1 MDVSFFTAVSF
12 NGQAKSLSEKCLQKV
27 DDYFYLKGK
36 KAQVIAG
43 RVNGG
48 KMGTVMSNSGC
59 SQSCIQTALKV
70 LSYFTIILPLI
81 FLMAKAILRSLH
93 KFEVIDVKQELAKE
107 IDVKPEYIA
116 AIERLMPKIQ
126 AGKDDPEIQWLK
138 NDQTEVFR
146 LTAAPHL
153 VFKMHTSQNAGV
165 VRFGEGYL
173 MGDAVLRSRLANT
186 VKAKEICLLNQ
197 LDLLTVPQVKQ
208 IEVSAGGRK
217 LTVLA
222 EQALDVRAEDSAQEE
237 IYRTQAKRLNKTVGQ
252 LATFIAETG
261 FCDVIWRNIPVI
273 DEPTGFQGDLRIGLI
288 DLEDLSDAKSGLVG
302 GACNGSV
309 GLVNCLFDEDQIDAV
324 LEQASQK
331 GVLRSRDSKTAIK
344 QERLDEIAENRRL
357 LEFYQ
362 KKGILNDPRKPL
374 AVDID
379 SLDLNLEEVGMVRLY
394 GEKTKLQVTMREV
407 VKLVIDQINKEMRKT
422 KDGESVKG
430 KRFILL
436 NTNHKLRS
444 YDQLGFPSGTIIT
457 RDMEKQAWIHRI
469 IDALIKKGHL
479 FKLDRVNGHGYFIQA

>member
-48 KMGTVMSNSGC
+48 KVDVVLSNSGC
-59 SQSCIQTALKV
+59 SQSCIRTALKV

-81 FLMAKAILRSLH
+81 FLMAKAILRSVH

-107 IDVKPEYIA
+107 IDVKPEHIA
-116 AIERLMPKIQ
+116 AIERLLPKIR

-138 NDQTEVFR
+138 KNQTEVFR
-146 LTAAPHL
+146 LTSAPHL
-153 VFKMHTSQNAGV
+153 VFKMHTSQNSGV
-165 VRFGEGYL
+165 LRFGEGSL
-173 MGDAVLRSRLANT
+173 MGDAVLRSRLAHT
-186 VKAKEICLLNQ
+186 VKAKEICLINQ
-197 LDLLTVPQVKQ
+197 LDLLTIPQVKQ
-208 IEVSAGGRK
+208 MEVSAEGSK

-222 EQALDVRAEDSAQEE
+222 EQSLDVRAEDSAQEE
-237 IYRTQAKRLNKTVGQ
+237 IYRTQAKSLNKTVNQ

-273 DEPTGFQGDLRIGLI
+273 DEATGFQGDLRIGLI
-288 DLEDLSDAKSGLVG
+288 DLEEMSDARGGLIG
-302 GACNGSV
+302 GADNGSV

-324 LEQASQK
+324 LKQANQK
-331 GVLRSRDSKTAIK
+331 GILRRLCPNIK
-344 QERLDEIAENRRL
+344 QKRLDQIAENQRL

-362 KKGILNDPRKPL
+362 KNGILNDPRKPL

-379 SLDLNLEEVGMVRLY
+379 ALGLNLDEVGMIHSY
-394 GEKTKLQVTMREV
+394 MEETESQVTMRQV
-407 VKLVIDQINKEMRKT
+407 VGIIIAQINKEIQKT
-422 KDGESVKG
+422 KEGESVKG

-436 NTNHKLRS
+436 NTNDRLRP
-444 YDQLGFPSGTIIT
+444 YYLLGMKNLGLYTF
-457 RDMEKQAWIHRI
+457 DDVKQSWMNRI